1 MRTVIPLSRY
11 LLALLLFNLAACSTM
26 QPVAVPDGPYAP
38 NSVQVGSMVEL
49 VTVEGVEHRFTV
61 KEVTGQGIGGSA
73 GFFHY
78 SEIESLQVQVPG
90 EGRTVLGVIAVAA
103 LVALF
108 YAGVNEAAK
117 VSLSPGR

>member
-1 MRTVIPLSRY
+1 MARY
-11 LLALLLFNLAACSTM
+11 LLALLLFNLAACSTL

-38 NSVQVGSMVEL
+38 NSVEVGSEVEL
-49 VTVEGVEHRFTV
+49 VTANGEEHRFTV
-61 KEVTGQGIGGSA
+61 KEIDGHGLGGDP
-73 GFFHY
+73 GFFPY

-90 EGRTVLGVIAVAA
+90 EGRTVLGVVVVAA